1 MRGRKD
7 KMADLSSTTRPK
19 LSRAGGISSA
29 PLDATILAMWN
40 AGADLEAI
48 AAACGTSIV
57 RAAHDVNRVLNK
69 QTIGMD
75 FVKFRERLP
84 P

>member
-1 MRGRKD
+1 MQIDLFGED
-7 KMADLSSTTRPK
+7 TKML
-19 LSRAGGISSA
+19 AGH
-29 PLDATILAMWN
+29 DATILALWN

-48 AAACGTSIV
+48 AVACGTSIV

-69 QTIGMD
+69 QTVGMD
-75 FVKFRERLP
+75 FAKFRERLP

>member
-1 MRGRKD
+1 MKFQPET
-7 KMADLSSTTRPK
+7 KML
-19 LSRAGGISSA
+19 AGH
-29 PLDATILAMWN
+29 DAVILALWN

-69 QTIGMD
+69 QTVRMN
-75 FVKFRERLP
+75 FAKFREKSP

>member
-1 MRGRKD
+1 M
-7 KMADLSSTTRPK
+7 L
-19 LSRAGGISSA
+19 AGA
-29 PLDATILAMWN
+29 DATILALWN

-48 AAACGTSIV
+48 AAACGTSPV

-69 QTIGMD
+69 QTAGMD
-75 FVKFRERLP
+75 FAKFREALP

>member
-1 MRGRKD
+1 
-7 KMADLSSTTRPK
+7 MATMNDE
-19 LSRAGGISSA
+19 
-29 PLDATILAMWN
+29 TILALWN

-84 P
+84 R